1 MTTPAG
7 DLIQTTKSPEG
18 TTTSRINHSFPD
30 GGSLR
35 IVAHNG
41 QDGKALSLSLSWK
54 TSSGKES
61 VELRIGREGDV
72 ITLENDGK
80 GHMKPGGS
88 IVNGKLT
95 EKMLA
100 AWDKAKEGDTLV
112 SPQEFNKI
120 MTSATQAL
128 NAISKDAMSR
138 ALDAAKTG
146 IANLDSLAGYCSA
159 AGSASSVTQVACTTK
174 PVGHT
179 R

>member
-30 GGSLR
+30 GGSLS

-41 QDGKALSLSLSWK
+41 YGDKAHSLTLSWK

-61 VELRIGREGDV
+61 VELQINREGSIV
-72 ITLENDGK
+72 TLQNNGN
-80 GHMKPGGS
+80 GMKAGGS
-88 IVNGKLT
+88 IENSKLT
-95 EKMLA
+95 EKIVA

-112 SPQEFNKI
+112 SPKEFENI
-120 MTSATQAL
+120 MASATQAL